1 MKGVN
6 SYHLLRY
13 SFNIQISKTM
23 MASQSSISFGS
34 IGYILYMDDDS
45 ERKVDG
51 WDDGWVLDSE

>member
-45 ERKVDG
+45 ECKVDDS
-51 WDDGWVLDSE
+51 DDG

>member
-45 ERKVDG
+45 EHKVDDS
-51 WDDGWVLDSE
+51 DDGWVLDSE